1 MTDTDHTSSRKQPG
15 TRPEDHTDWV
25 ALGRRLQNIQNTLVH
40 HEKTPRY
47 GDDYYAEALRRLLTD
62 SRCGWMSTAEHQW
75 LLDLHTQVDRRNAQE
90 ANRRAR
96 EARAR
101 YAAAS
106 RKIRAELAGWLRRV
120 TNERTVPARYRRE
133 GVLLAADWL
142 DPATSASPYAGLE
155 TSAAFSSS
163 QQAPVSPVG
172 SDVLLALRN
181 AGEREGRLAVGWWQ
195 QHALEGRGAS
205 EQARSAQAVL
215 DGIDSS
221 DDGVLAALPRF
232 DVAGYDADRYQAHAP
247 AGAPGW
253 SELPDHDQALV
264 VDAVRDGFTDAVRD
278 GVAARCHA
286 VLTAREG
293 TR

>member
-1 MTDTDHTSSRKQPG
+1 MTDTDYTSSRKQPG
-15 TRPEDHTDWV
+15 IRPEDHTDWV

-40 HEKTPRY
+40 HESTPRY
-47 GDDYYAEALRRLLTD
+47 GVDYYAEALRRLLTD
-62 SRCGWMSTAEHQW
+62 PGCGWISSVEHQW

-101 YAAAS
+101 YATAS
-106 RKIRAELAGWLRRV
+106 RKIRAALAGWLRRV

-133 GVLLAADWL
+133 GVLLVADWL
-142 DPATSASPYAGLE
+142 DPATSAAPYASSPA
-155 TSAAFSSS
+155 SAASSS
-163 QQAPVSPVG
+163 PHQAAVSPVG
-172 SDVLLALRN
+172 SEVLLALRN
-181 AGEREGRLAVGWWQ
+181 AGEREGQLAVGWWQ
-195 QHALEGRGAS
+195 QHALEGRTAS
-205 EQARSAQAVL
+205 EQEQTAQTVL
-215 DGIDSS
+215 QGIDSS
-221 DDGVLAALPRF
+221 DDAGLAALPRF

-264 VDAVRDGFTDAVRD
+264 IDAVRNGFTDAVRD

>member
-1 MTDTDHTSSRKQPG
+1 MTDTEHTSSRKQPG
-15 TRPEDHTDWV
+15 TRPEDPTDWV

-40 HEKTPRY
+40 HESTPRY

-62 SRCGWMSTAEHQW
+62 SRCGWISTTEHQW

-101 YAAAS
+101 YATAS
-106 RKIRAELAGWLRRV
+106 RTIRAELAGWLRRV
-120 TNERTVPARYRRE
+120 TNEQTVPARYRRE

-142 DPATSASPYAGLE
+142 DPAI
-155 TSAAFSSS
+155 SAAPHASSPASAASSS
-163 QQAPVSPVG
+163 PQQAAVSPVG

-181 AGEREGRLAVGWWQ
+181 AGEREGQLAVGWWQ
-195 QHALEGRGAS
+195 QHTLEGRTAS
-205 EQARSAQAVL
+205 EQEHTAQTVL

-221 DDGVLAALPRF
+221 DDAVLAALPRF

-247 AGAPGW
+247 VGAPGW
-253 SELPDHDQALV
+253 SALPNHDQALV
-264 VDAVRDGFTDAVRD
+264 VDAVRDGFTDTVRD